1 MTVRAA
7 REAQNSYRKGVNCMR
22 HVFTDCVTKNSYD
35 SVYDSYQ
42 TMADALVNHPERF
55 PDVSPEEK
63 DEIIRG
69 AEAQGWHRSNW

>member
-1 MTVRAA
+1 
-7 REAQNSYRKGVNCMR
+7 MR

-55 PDVSPEEK
+55 PDVSPEEH
-63 DEIIRG
+63 DMII
-69 AEAQGWHRSNW
+69 

>member
-1 MTVRAA
+1 
-7 REAQNSYRKGVNCMR
+7 MR

-35 SVYDSYQ
+35 SDYDSYL

-63 DEIIRG
+63 DMIIKS
-69 AEAQGWHRSNW
+69 AEDQGWHRSNW

>member
-1 MTVRAA
+1 
-7 REAQNSYRKGVNCMR
+7 MR

-35 SVYDSYQ
+35 SDYDSYP

-55 PDVSPEEK
+55 PDISQYEK